1 MRLKKILLYYSSEQE
16 LKKKNLGLYKGVW
29 YEGQLFYATVR
40 MPYLNIDILSNF
52 FFFFCFFFL
61 LEIIRLAR
69 TTKNASIFQI
79 YSTSINQTMKQGRKK
94 SRLPNINSFQD
105 GSFRNYSGIGDKIS
119 NRKLATFVLSKNTD
133 TDWFL
138 IHNLCVF

>member
-1 MRLKKILLYYSSEQE
+1 
-16 LKKKNLGLYKGVW
+16 
-29 YEGQLFYATVR
+29 

>member
-29 YEGQLFYATVR
+29 YEGQLFYTTVR
-40 MPYLNIDILSNF
+40 MPYLNIDILSI
-52 FFFFCFFFL
+52 FFFL
-61 LEIIRLAR
+61 LFFGLEIIRLAR
-69 TTKNASIFQI
+69 TTKDASIFQI
-79 YSTSINQTMKQGRKK
+79 YSTSVNQTMKQGRKK
-94 SRLPNINSFQD
+94 SRLPNFNSFQG